1 MCQLLVKLL
10 VSSLKKNQING
21 IKDIVLINQPFIE
34 NSYDKINYDTTFII
48 KIGINNYGYFSY
60 GWCRICWKSSS

>member
-1 MCQLLVKLL
+1 MYQLLVKLL

-34 NSYDKINYDTTFII
+34 NSYDKINYDNTLII
-48 KIGINNYGYFSY
+48 MK
-60 GWCRICWKSSS
+60 

>member
-48 KIGINNYGYFSY
+48 KIGTNNHEYFSY

>member
-21 IKDIVLINQPFIE
+21 IKDIVLINQPFIK
-34 NSYDKINYDTTFII
+34 NSYDKINYDTTFIM
-48 KIGINNYGYFSY
+48 K
-60 GWCRICWKSSS
+60 

>member
-21 IKDIVLINQPFIE
+21 IKDIVLNKQQFIE
-34 NSYDKINYDTTFII
+34 NSYDKINYDTTFIM
-48 KIGINNYGYFSY
+48 K
-60 GWCRICWKSSS
+60 